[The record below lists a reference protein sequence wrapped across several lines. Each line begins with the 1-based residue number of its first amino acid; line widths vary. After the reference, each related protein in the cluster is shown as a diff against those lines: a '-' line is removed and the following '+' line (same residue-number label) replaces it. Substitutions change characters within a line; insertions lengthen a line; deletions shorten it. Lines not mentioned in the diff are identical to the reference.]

1 MLCKVGV
8 SQFSQMEGQGTETA
22 TKMTRWTRYTFVSYP
37 QELQWHCKSAS
48 ISRNKGIQ
56 NDVLCLFIVYV
67 NFGACISIPTC
78 SWSQSNS
85 HCKRCN
91 YITAKSGRIHSSSLG
106 GLCLMPL
113 GIKHV
118 LLLTIFTH
126 FSFYG
131 LAMLSP
137 QSFHLAIKLLRRK
150 VAYSAAISEVD
161 QWLRK
166 RNVLGT
172 ILPEREC

>member
-1 MLCKVGV
+1 
-8 SQFSQMEGQGTETA
+8 
-22 TKMTRWTRYTFVSYP
+22 
-37 QELQWHCKSAS
+37 
-48 ISRNKGIQ
+48 
-56 NDVLCLFIVYV
+56 
-67 NFGACISIPTC
+67 
-78 SWSQSNS
+78 
-85 HCKRCN
+85 
-91 YITAKSGRIHSSSLG
+91 
-106 GLCLMPL
+106 MPL